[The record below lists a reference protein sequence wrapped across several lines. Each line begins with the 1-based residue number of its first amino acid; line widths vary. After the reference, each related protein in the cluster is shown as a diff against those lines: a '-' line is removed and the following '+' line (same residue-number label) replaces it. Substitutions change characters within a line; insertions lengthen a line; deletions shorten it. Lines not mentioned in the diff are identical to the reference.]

1 MAWAAL
7 IPIAAQVLGSMGK
20 KEEAPGPQMPP
31 PPSLGEIFAA
41 NAKNAGGSPMT
52 QFSSPQ
58 SNPFSPIPVGG
69 GSRGSNG

>member
-20 KEEAPGPQMPP
+20 KNEPSSGAQMPP
-31 PPSLGEIFAA
+31 PPSLGEIFAS
-41 NAKNAGGSPMT
+41 NAKSAPMT
-52 QFSSPQ
+52 QFSTPQ

>member
-7 IPIAAQVLGSMGK
+7 IPVAAQLIGSMTK
-20 KEEAPGPQMPP
+20 SDSPAPGPSLPP
-31 PPSLGEIFAA
+31 PPSLGDVFKA
-41 NAKNAGGSPMT
+41 NDAKYNQAS
-52 QFSSPQ
+52 QFSAPQ

>member
-7 IPIAAQVLGSMGK
+7 IPIAAQLLSDGDK
-20 KEEAPGPQMPP
+20 KQESGPQMPP

-41 NAKNAGGSPMT
+41 NAKNAPQMT
-52 QFSSPQ
+52 QFSSSQ

-69 GSRGSNG
+69 GSRGPNG